1 MASLNSNQAFNG
13 IAKLKNNAHLSKG
26 AINSN
31 SNIRRNAL
39 ASKIEGV
46 FKYNNDFSLEDG
58 RITKAYFDRLQMV
71 ELGTFVMSLVGIG
84 LSILQYDLEFDDN
97 EHEEWS
103 VLILYVIFISSILL
117 VIMTITRYILKLE
130 FRDKRNGTTNKSTVW
145 ETGEWKQMLAECIF
159 VFIHPSPFFLGIKIE
174 TNTSYDKV
182 RIYYHVNDILNIIV
196 FLRLIVIIRVVLL
209 HTYWY
214 SNRAQRLCEMYDCES
229 GYMFALKCLMRKSPE
244 RIVMMGL
251 IISIPCFGYLLRICE
266 RPIVRTISDPSQ
278 WNFDSYLDCMWNV
291 IITIT
296 TVGYGDYYAKT
307 LLGRIVIF
315 ICSIWGAFVVS
326 LMVVALTNI
335 LEMGP
340 LEQKAYHVLR
350 RLTTRDKMRNEAA
363 HVLTRLVKVKL
374 KAKKYQYISSGKISE
389 IKDHLKK
396 FKTLSRTYRELGN
409 SETGFEEVGR
419 QFDFLKNQVHD
430 VMKQTNYLM
439 ETNKLLMDVLGVD
452 KGAIEK
458 LKRQLVSGNLPTN
471 SIRMETKFERKK
483 TTRNQVAESINLPT
497 FSEGEFNEI
506 NFEKT
511 SEKNIPKIR
520 LNI

>member
-1 MASLNSNQAFNG
+1 MAF
-13 IAKLKNNAHLSKG
+13 
-26 AINSN
+26 SN
-31 SNIRRNAL
+31 SSQTFVGMKNPKYTGHVIKEGFNPHSNTGTRVL
-39 ASKIEGV
+39 TSKITGAL
-46 FKYNNDFSLEDG
+46 KHSSDFSLEDG

-97 EHEEWS
+97 EHKEWS
-103 VLILYVIFISSILL
+103 VLILYVVFISSILL

-130 FRDKRNGTTNKSTVW
+130 FRDKRNGALNRSTVW
-145 ETGEWKQMLAECIF
+145 ETGQWKQMLAECIF

-174 TNTSYDKV
+174 TETSFDKV

-196 FLRLIVIIRVVLL
+196 FLRLIVIMRVVLI

-244 RIVMMGL
+244 KIVMMGL

-266 RPIVRTISDPSQ
+266 RPIVRTITDSSE

-296 TVGYGDYYAKT
+296 TVGYGDYFAKT
-307 LLGRIVIF
+307 LLGRIIIF

-335 LEMGP
+335 LEMDH

-363 HVLTRLVKVKL
+363 CVLTRLFKAKL
-374 KAKKYQYISSGKISE
+374 KAKKYQYISFAKISE
-389 IKDHLKK
+389 IKDHLKR
-396 FKTLSRTYRELGN
+396 FKTLARTYRELGN

-419 QFDFLKNQVHD
+419 QFDFLKNQVQD

-439 ETNKLLMDVLGVD
+439 ETNKLLMNVLGVD
-452 KGAIEK
+452 KGAVEK
-458 LKRQLVSGNLPTN
+458 LRLKLMSGTFG
-471 SIRMETKFERKK
+471 RMETKLEKKK
-483 TTRNQVAESINLPT
+483 TRIHIANSLDVPSL
-497 FSEGEFNEI
+497 SEGGFNEMS
-506 NFEKT
+506 FENT
-511 SEKNIPKIR
+511 SEKKSIPKLR